1 MIFLILAPSFSTSKP
16 ATDAEPEV
24 FRSSVVR
31 ILIVVLLPAPFG
43 PRKPKNSPSETLN
56 DIPFTALVPSP
67 YVLTSRDTS
76 IIPVIWRSPFVR
88 QRVGYKLYRIR
99 YRIR

>member
-1 MIFLILAPSFSTSKP
+1 MIFLILAASFSTSKP

-24 FRSSVVR
+24 FRRIVVR

-43 PRKPKNSPSETLN
+43 PRKPKNSPSLTLN
-56 DIPFTALVPSP
+56 VIPLTALVPSP
-67 YVLTSRDTS
+67 YVLTSWDTS
-76 IIPVIWRSPFVR
+76 IIPGIRPALESDEWA
-88 QRVGYKLYRIR
+88 GYKLYRIR